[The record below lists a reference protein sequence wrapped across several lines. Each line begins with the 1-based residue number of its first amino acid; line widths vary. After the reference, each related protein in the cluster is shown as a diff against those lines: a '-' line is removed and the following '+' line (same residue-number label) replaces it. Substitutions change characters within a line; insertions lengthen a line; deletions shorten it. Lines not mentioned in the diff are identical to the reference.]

1 MAEGLGEAILTLRTD
16 DSAFTGGVTRAEGQA
31 QKLGGTLDRASG
43 SSSKLA
49 GEMLRSG
56 QSAEQAGRSFS
67 QAGAQVEASAGAQ
80 RASLQNLGF
89 QLNDVATMFALGANA
104 TQIFASQGGQIIQV
118 LQQMAA
124 NSAQSGS
131 AAEAATSDIE
141 GMGDTVLDTADK
153 AKDMGGTLGKV
164 AGFLSGPWGIAL
176 TVAITALSPF
186 IGQLFEAEDAL
197 EGVEFASS
205 RLGDAQAILGGVLD
219 RTTGQINTQS
229 QALLALARAQ
239 AAAGAVGAL
248 QRRAEARAELDSIS
262 RGGLGDLTFEGGGP
276 MSPGRIV
283 RRETGAGIVDAYRNG
298 QMSGAEAERRLR
310 SFADKGI
317 ISQEDY
323 FRAAQAV
330 TADAVEAENIKLFE
344 ETQAALSG
352 DAAAGRRIF
361 GPQGGSRPR
370 TRRGRSGPEP
380 RTEAEKA
387 ADFDEQTYAI
397 ERETLQARL
406 DLATSADER
415 AGIQDE
421 LLSLEREQ
429 RIAEIEASDLGR
441 ERKDALIAQV
451 TALLGITPLVDEQG
465 NMILSANRG
474 LEGAI
479 ISRERMAQIEREAE
493 ALAEEQYRIEAEA
506 LQLQLQLADT
516 DAERKAIALKILDA
530 EDAALRAKLEAVIAS
545 QVTTEAERQRAQIAL
560 DALNA
565 TAGTRRAALGRQN
578 ETALEGYLRGLNATP
593 GQINEALEGISID
606 GLETLNEGLT
616 QAILGAE
623 SLGDVFSRVADQIIA
638 DLLRIAIQQA
648 IIRPLANALFGGG
661 GEGGGGGGFFGGL
674 FGGGGLFGS
683 LFGGGG
689 GSTGPFSLSSVGGLV
704 SGFAGGFATGGT
716 IPTGKFAV
724 VGEEGPELAFA
735 APGGLGIMSNPASR
749 RMLAASGDGT
759 TVTIPI
765 SVDATGADAA
775 AIARLNARLDQL
787 RDELPGTIVTTV
799 RDARERRFI
808 G

>member
-1 MAEGLGEAILTLRTD
+1 MAEALGEAILTLRTD
-16 DSAFTGGVTRAEGQA
+16 DSAFTSGVSRAEGQA

-80 RASLQNLGF
+80 RAAMQNLGF

-118 LQQMAA
+118 LQQMAQ
-124 NSAQSGS
+124 NSAQSGG
-131 AAEAATSDIE
+131 AAEEASSDIE
-141 GMGDTVLDTADK
+141 GMGETVLDTADK
-153 AKDMGGTLGKV
+153 AKEMGGTLGKV
-164 AGFLSGPWGIAL
+164 ANFLSGPWGIAL

-248 QRRAEARAELDSIS
+248 QRRAAARNELDSIS
-262 RGGLGDLTFEGGGP
+262 RGGLGDLRLEGTMMGGL
-276 MSPGRIV
+276 SI
-283 RRETGAGIVDAYRNG
+283 RRAETGAGIVDAYRNG
-298 QMSGAEAERRLR
+298 QMSGTEAERRLR
-310 SFADKGI
+310 SLKDNGI
-317 ISQEDY
+317 LSDDAY

-330 TADAVEAENIKLFE
+330 TADAVEAENIKVFE
-344 ETQAALSG
+344 DAQAALSG
-352 DAAAGRRIF
+352 DSAAARRIL
-361 GPQGGSRPR
+361 GPQGGGPR
-370 TRRGRSGPEP
+370 ASGPRGGSGPAP
-380 RTEAEKA
+380 RTEAERQS
-387 ADFDEQTYAI
+387 DFDREAI
-397 ERETLQARL
+397 NLQRETLQARL
-406 DLATSADER
+406 ELATSADER

-421 LLSLEREQ
+421 LLALEREQ
-429 RIAEIEASDLGR
+429 RIAEIEASDLGK
-441 ERKDALIAQV
+441 ERKAALIAQV
-451 TALLGITPLVDEQG
+451 EALLGITPLVDEQG

-479 ISRERMAQIEREAE
+479 ISRERIAQIEREAE
-493 ALAEEQYRIEAEA
+493 LLAEEEYRARADA

-516 DAERKAIALKILDA
+516 DAERKAIALKILEA

-545 QVTTEAERQRAQIAL
+545 QVATEAEKQRAQIAL
-560 DALNA
+560 DALEA
-565 TAGTRRAALGRQN
+565 TADTRRAAVGRQN
-578 ETALEGYLRGLNATP
+578 ETELERYLRAINATP
-593 GQINEALEGISID
+593 GQINEALDGISID
-606 GLETLNEGLT
+606 GLETLNDGLT

-648 IIRPLANALFGGG
+648 IIRPLANALFGGAGG
-661 GEGGGGGGFFGGL
+661 GEGGGGFFGNL
-674 FGGGGLFGS
+674 FGGGGGGLLGS

-689 GSTGPFSLSSVGGLV
+689 ETGPFSLS
-704 SGFAGGFATGGT
+704 FAGGFATGGT
-716 IPTGKFAV
+716 IPTGQFAV

-749 RMLAASGDGT
+749 RMLAASGGGT
-759 TVTIPI
+759 SVTIPI
-765 SVDATGADAA
+765 NVDATGADAA
-775 AIARLNARLDQL
+775 AIGRLNARLDQL
-787 RDELPGTIVTTV
+787 RGELPGMIVTTV